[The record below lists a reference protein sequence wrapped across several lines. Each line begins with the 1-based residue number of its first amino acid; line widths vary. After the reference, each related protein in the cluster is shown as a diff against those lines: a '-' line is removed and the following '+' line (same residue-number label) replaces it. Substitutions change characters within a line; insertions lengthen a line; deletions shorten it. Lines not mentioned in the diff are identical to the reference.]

1 MSKGHK
7 ETEDDLLKKMQVFN
21 SILSFLV
28 GPVKRRSVTWSCD
41 HHVIIMRDHVIM
53 KWCDCVVEV
62 SEFLF
67 FRIRP
72 KEKLQKV
79 LERLLETYE
88 RLYNEEE
95 VFLLEVS
102 GPPSVVWWHHLVVTW
117 PYDIIQIWHSLCV
130 VCRQWNMW
138 HLDSSK
144 QLKMWSSDLQKNLSR
159 PLTSES
165 ALPF

>member
-1 MSKGHK
+1 
-7 ETEDDLLKKMQVFN
+7 
-21 SILSFLV
+21 
-28 GPVKRRSVTWSCD
+28 
-41 HHVIIMRDHVIM
+41 M

-102 GPPSVVWWHHLVVTW
+102 GPPSVV
-117 PYDIIQIWHSLCV
+117 
-130 VCRQWNMW
+130 
-138 HLDSSK
+138 
-144 QLKMWSSDLQKNLSR
+144 
-159 PLTSES
+159 
-165 ALPF
+165 